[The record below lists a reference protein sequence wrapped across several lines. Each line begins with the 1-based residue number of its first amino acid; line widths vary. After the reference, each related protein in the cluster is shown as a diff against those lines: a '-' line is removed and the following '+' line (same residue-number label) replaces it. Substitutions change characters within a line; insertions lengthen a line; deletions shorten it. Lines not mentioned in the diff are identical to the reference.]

1 MAPSRFQLRKRTWFR
16 CPYCGFQ
23 SWSSYSYVDVER
35 SVAKRS
41 IQYLFWCQRCQEI
54 SVFATDPSSAVL
66 TLGSSILLF
75 VALYTLLTL
84 LGINWSSWEFL
95 AFFALVGVFS
105 AHVLAPLAS
114 RVLNR
119 YARRADDGL

>member
-1 MAPSRFQLRKRTWFR
+1 MAPTRFQLRKRNWFR

-23 SWSSYSYVDVER
+23 SWSSHSYVDVEK

-41 IQYLFWCQRCQEI
+41 IQHLFWCERCQET
-54 SVFATDPSSAVL
+54 SVFATGPAFAVFI
-66 TLGSSILLF
+66 LGSSILLF
-75 VALYTLLTL
+75 VALYSLLAL

-105 AHVLAPLAS
+105 AYVLAPLSS

-119 YARRADDGL
+119 YARQADDGL